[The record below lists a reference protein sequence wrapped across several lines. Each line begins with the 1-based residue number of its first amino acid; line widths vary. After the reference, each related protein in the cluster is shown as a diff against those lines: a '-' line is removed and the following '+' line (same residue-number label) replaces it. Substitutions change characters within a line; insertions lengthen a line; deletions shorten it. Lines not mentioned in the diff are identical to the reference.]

1 MDPSLK
7 RNIFPMFDWTNFLKE
22 AKIEFLKLYELISSK
37 KYNRDSFEFLR
48 TLGRGAFGRVYLAT
62 LAGENED
69 HDVYYA
75 IKVLEKAVV
84 VKSKQIKQAINEK
97 RILQAL
103 NFPFCVYL
111 EYSFQDNSYLYLCL
125 PFIVCGE
132 MFKHLTKQKRFPE
145 PLAKFYAAQ
154 VLLAFEYLHYCD
166 LIFRDLKP
174 ENILIDDKGY
184 LKITDFGFCKIVKT
198 RTYTLCGT
206 PEYLAPEVILQ
217 KGYGKSVDWWTFGIL
232 LYEMN
237 AGRTPF
243 RASDPM
249 KIYEKAVKGKY
260 STPDYFSYELKD
272 LIKNIV
278 QVDITKRYGIL
289 KNGVNDIKDHPWFMD
304 MNWDALF
311 NGHIEPPYLPDVK
324 GAGDTS
330 HFDRYH
336 EATWNIAKV
345 DRYAKEFQDF

>member
-1 MDPSLK
+1 
-7 RNIFPMFDWTNFLKE
+7 MFDWHSFLKE
-22 AKIEFLKLYELISSK
+22 AKIEFYQLYNLISSK
-37 KYNRDSFEFLR
+37 MYNRDSFEFLR

-62 LAGENED
+62 MIDDENSK
-69 HDVYYA
+69 YYA

-97 RILQAL
+97 KILQGL

-125 PFIVCGE
+125 PFISCGE

-154 VLLAFEYLHYCD
+154 VLLALEYLQYCD
-166 LIFRDLKP
+166 LLFRDLKP
-174 ENILIDDKGY
+174 ENILIDEKGY

-232 LYEMN
+232 VYEMSS
-237 AGRTPF
+237 GRTPF
-243 RASDPM
+243 RAPDPM
-249 KIYEKAVKGKY
+249 KIYERAVKGKF
-260 STPDYFSYELKD
+260 SIPDYFSNELRD
-272 LIKNIV
+272 LTRNII
-278 QVDITKRYGIL
+278 QVDITKRYGVL
-289 KNGVNDIKDHPWFMD
+289 KNGVNDIKNHNWFRD

-311 NGHIEPPYLPDVK
+311 NGHIEPPYQPEAK

-330 HFDRYH
+330 FFDKYN
-336 EATWNIAKV
+336 EAAWNIAKQ
-345 DRYAKEFQDF
+345 DKYYKEFQDF